1 MNIPPRIT
9 IRVSK
14 GSLAFAITDNKSVAQ
29 VAFEPYTAKSGV
41 SMAANLR
48 DAFKTANLLQVATSR
63 ALVLVDTPT
72 LLIPI
77 EEFQEANADTLY
89 HHCYPNTEGAVIMSN
104 VLPDMNAVVLFAVN
118 KDLKMVVEDH
128 YQDAKF
134 SALMRP
140 VWSYLHHRNFVGNR
154 RKLFAHFHDGRMEVF
169 SFERNRFIFANSF
182 EAKHTKDIVYFILF
196 VWKQLALDQK
206 KDELYL
212 SGAIPTQ
219 EDLAGTLRLYV
230 EKVSA
235 VNPSADFNR
244 APLTQVRGITLDLLT
259 LYLS

>member
-1 MNIPPRIT
+1 MNIQPRIT

-14 GSLAFAITDNKSVAQ
+14 GSLAFAMADDHSEAK

-48 DAFKTANLLQVATSR
+48 DAFKTADLLQADTRR

-77 EEFQEANADTLY
+77 EEFREADAETLY
-89 HHCYPNTEGAVIMSN
+89 VHCYPDTEGATVMSN
-104 VLPDMNAVVLFAVN
+104 VLPGMNAVVLFAVN

-140 VWSYLHHRNFVGNR
+140 MWTYLHHRSFIGNR
-154 RKLFAHFHDGRMEVF
+154 RKLFVHFHDGRMEVF
-169 SFERNRFIFANSF
+169 SFERSRFIFANSY
-182 EAKHTKDIVYFILF
+182 EAKHTKDVMYFILF
-196 VWKQLALDQK
+196 VWKQLALDQQ

-212 SGAIPTQ
+212 SGAL
-219 EDLAGTLRLYV
+219 EAHSGLADSLRLYV
-230 EKVSA
+230 EKVS
-235 VNPSADFNR
+235 VINPSADFNR
-244 APLTQVRGITLDLLT
+244 APLTQVRGITFDLLA